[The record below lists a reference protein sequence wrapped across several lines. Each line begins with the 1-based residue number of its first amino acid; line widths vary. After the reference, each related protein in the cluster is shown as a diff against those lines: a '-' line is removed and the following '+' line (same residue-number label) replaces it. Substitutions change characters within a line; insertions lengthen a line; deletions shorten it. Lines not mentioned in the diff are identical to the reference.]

1 MAGRPTDYSKQIQ
14 DLADDYLL
22 TYMEGDNPQTVPTA
36 AGLALHLGISKATVY
51 NWAKKFTKFLDTLDT
66 LNAVQE
72 VKLTNGSLSN
82 QLNSNISKLML
93 ANHGY
98 SDKTIVDN
106 TSSDG
111 SMTPDRGLADFYAD
125 VSAKPES

>member
-1 MAGRPTDYSKQIQ
+1 MAGRPTDYSEHIQ

-22 TYMEGDNPQTVPTA
+22 TYMEGDNPQIVPTA

-51 NWAKKFTKFLDTLDT
+51 NWSKKFSKFLDTLDT

-72 VKLTNGSLSN
+72 VKLTNGSLKN
-82 QLNSNISKLML
+82 ELNSNISKLML

-111 SMTPDRGLADFYAD
+111 TMSPKGLSDFYAD
-125 VSAKPES
+125 VSAKSES

>member
-1 MAGRPTDYSKQIQ
+1 MAGRPTDYSEQIQ
-14 DLADDYLL
+14 DQADDYLL

-36 AGLALHLGISKATVY
+36 AGLALYLGISKATVY
-51 NWAKKFTKFLDTLDT
+51 NWAKKYTKFLDTLDR

-72 VKLTNGSLSN
+72 VKLTNGSLTN
-82 QLNSNISKLML
+82 ELNSNISKLML

-111 SMTPDRGLADFYAD
+111 SMSTKGLSDFYAD
-125 VSAKPES
+125 VSAKSES